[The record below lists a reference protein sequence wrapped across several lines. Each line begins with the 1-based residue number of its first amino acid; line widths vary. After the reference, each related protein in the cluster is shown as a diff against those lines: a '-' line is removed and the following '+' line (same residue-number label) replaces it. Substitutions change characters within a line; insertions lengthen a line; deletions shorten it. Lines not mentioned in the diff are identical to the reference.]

1 MRTISNLQERLSIK
15 PVPLSRS
22 NEGSNSSDRE
32 EDRNISTAALSS
44 IFYFFFFFSS
54 KHHSQKSIIY
64 YQENKTPSPLRKPS
78 TKNQQPSTWETVH
91 VLHARGAL
99 PARAAHAALTK
110 SHVLIDFTARH
121 PMSAAS
127 IYTVYQV
134 GS

>member
-15 PVPLSRS
+15 PFPLSRS
-22 NEGSNSSDRE
+22 NEGSNSSGRE

-44 IFYFFFFFSS
+44 IFYFFFFSS

-64 YQENKTPSPLRKPS
+64 YQANKTSSPLRKPS

-110 SHVLIDFTARH
+110 SHVVIDFTARH

-127 IYTVYQV
+127 IYTVYHI